1 MVNIADDVRNYP
13 FGNTRTHGMALTIP
27 DAIHLEIGE
36 PHFPTPSFI
45 LEGLKIL
52 FQRRY

>member
-1 MVNIADDVRNYP
+1 M
-13 FGNTRTHGMALTIP
+13 GMALTIP

-45 LEGLKIL
+45 LEGLKNFIPKEIL
-52 FQRRY
+52 NIHPLLVSIP